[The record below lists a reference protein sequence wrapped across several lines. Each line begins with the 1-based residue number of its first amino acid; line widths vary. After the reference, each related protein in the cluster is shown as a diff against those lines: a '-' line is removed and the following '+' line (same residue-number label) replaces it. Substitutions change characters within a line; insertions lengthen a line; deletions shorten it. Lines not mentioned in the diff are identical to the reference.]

1 MAEKATINDHIK
13 VEDTGVVLNS
23 KMYSSLLTMVPVMAG
38 LFTDRTVGFYATDRE
53 KFIMKVD
60 PLDRVSFVKPGQ
72 AFAKGGAADYVMD
85 SRQPIAVELGAE
97 VYGVPLR
104 VSSFPIFDDDTHEAI
119 GTFGMV
125 ITRHNAEAMKEM
137 SQSFMDGLSEI
148 SAAVQQ
154 TASSAA
160 SINTSEQKL
169 NQHIEEIRDSAKE
182 IFTIL
187 DSIKSIADQTKMLGL
202 NAAIEAARA
211 GDAGKG
217 FGVVAEEIRK
227 LSESSKQTADGIG
240 KLIRAIEEK
249 ISVANESSQVTMQA
263 SEEQAA
269 ASQEISASIEE
280 LLAMANKLNDIAEN
294 I

>member
-1 MAEKATINDHIK
+1 MRNTIQDHIA

-23 KMYSSLLTMVPVMAG
+23 KMYQSFLTVLPKMAAM
-38 LFTDRTVGFYATDRE
+38 FTDRTVGFYATDRE
-53 KFIMKVD
+53 KFIMKID
-60 PLDRVSFVKPGQ
+60 PLNRVAFVKPGQ
-72 AFAKGGAADYVMD
+72 PFAKGGAADYVME

-104 VSSFPIFDDDTHEAI
+104 VTGFPIYDDDTQEVI

-125 ITRHNAEAMKEM
+125 ITRHNADAVKEM
-137 SQSFMDGLSEI
+137 SASFINGLTEI

-154 TASSAA
+154 TAASAG
-160 SINTSEQKL
+160 SISASEQKL
-169 NQHIEEIRDSAKE
+169 NQHIADIQHSASEIIS
-182 IFTIL
+182 IL

-211 GDAGKG
+211 GDAGRG

-227 LSESSKQTADGIG
+227 LSESSKQTAEEIG
-240 KLIRAIEEK
+240 KLTRVIEEK
-249 ISVANESSQVTMQA
+249 IHVAKESSLSTLRS

-269 ASQEISASIEE
+269 ASQEVSASIQE
-280 LLAMANKLNDIAEN
+280 LMGIADKLKEVAEN

>member
-1 MAEKATINDHIK
+1 
-13 VEDTGVVLNS
+13 S

-104 VSSFPIFDDDTHEAI
+104 VSSFPIFDDDTDEAI

-169 NQHIEEIRDSAKE
+169 NQHIEEIGSSARE
-182 IFTIL
+182 IFAIL

-263 SEEQAA
+263 SEKQAA